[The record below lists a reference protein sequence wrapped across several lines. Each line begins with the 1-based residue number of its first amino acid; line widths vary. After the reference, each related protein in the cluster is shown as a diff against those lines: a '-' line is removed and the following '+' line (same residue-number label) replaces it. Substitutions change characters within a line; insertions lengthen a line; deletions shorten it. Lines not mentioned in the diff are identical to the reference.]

1 MPEHLRALVVIL
13 VIATA
18 VFVLVRQPS
27 VAILGHALYARRRN
41 AWLFLTLAAFLA
53 NSFWIYA
60 AIAVI
65 GLAFLSTRESNS
77 LAIYY
82 VTLFVVPAATIQIPG
97 FGLINYAFSLSH
109 ERLLALVLFFPA
121 YLHLLQ
127 RVDLTSFG
135 RLAADKALAAYL
147 ILAAALSVRQGSFT
161 GFLRECFYL
170 FIDIFLPYFVASR
183 ILKDI
188 HGFRDTLLSFL
199 LASLIVAV
207 VAVFEFLKGWLLY
220 RPLVESLQ
228 LRWSFLNYMERAG
241 SLRATAS
248 TGHPIALGYVM
259 VVALGFLTYLSTLFR
274 RRWQRAAA
282 GLTLLGG
289 LIASIS
295 RGPWV
300 GAVSLLVTR
309 LSMGQNAARNVT
321 FALAAAAMAIPLLSA
336 IPGGQRIVDLL
347 PFIGETQKGSIDY
360 REQLIENSLEVI
372 LQNPLFGAADYLETP
387 QMEKMRQGEGIIDIV
402 NAYLGVALNYG
413 LVGLAFFAGFFAI
426 VTGSV
431 YRAFRREANPD
442 SETAQLGKALF
453 ATLIGVLVTIG
464 TTSSITIIP
473 FIYWSLAGLGV
484 AYSRLVAA
492 GDLMSPQ
499 HSDDAPTQLD

>member
-1 MPEHLRALVVIL
+1 
-13 VIATA
+13 
-18 VFVLVRQPS
+18 
-27 VAILGHALYARRRN
+27 
-41 AWLFLTLAAFLA
+41 
-53 NSFWIYA
+53 
-60 AIAVI
+60 
-65 GLAFLSTRESNS
+65 
-77 LAIYY
+77 
-82 VTLFVVPAATIQIPG
+82 
-97 FGLINYAFSLSH
+97 
-109 ERLLALVLFFPA
+109 
-121 YLHLLQ
+121 
-127 RVDLTSFG
+127 
-135 RLAADKALAAYL
+135 
-147 ILAAALSVRQGSFT
+147 
-161 GFLRECFYL
+161 
-170 FIDIFLPYFVASR
+170 
-183 ILKDI
+183 
-188 HGFRDTLLSFL
+188 
-199 LASLIVAV
+199 
-207 VAVFEFLKGWLLY
+207 
-220 RPLVESLQ
+220 
-228 LRWSFLNYMERAG
+228 
-241 SLRATAS
+241 
-248 TGHPIALGYVM
+248 
-259 VVALGFLTYLSTLFR
+259 
-274 RRWQRAAA
+274 
-282 GLTLLGG
+282 
-289 LIASIS
+289 
-295 RGPWV
+295 
-300 GAVSLLVTR
+300 
-309 LSMGQNAARNVT
+309 MGQYAARNVT